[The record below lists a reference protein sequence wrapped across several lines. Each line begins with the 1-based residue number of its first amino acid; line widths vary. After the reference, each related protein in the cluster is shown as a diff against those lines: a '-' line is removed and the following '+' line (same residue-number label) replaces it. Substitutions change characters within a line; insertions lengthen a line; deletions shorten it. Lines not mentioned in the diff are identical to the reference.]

1 MFDPKIVKSIRSQL
15 FEKHVKKVEL
25 DLTERIQIVTFWRL
39 ETLKNL
45 IIEPLKVWISSLFGS
60 MLKKASA

>member
-1 MFDPKIVKSIRSQL
+1 MVKNIRSQF
-15 FEKHVKKVEL
+15 FEKIVEKLEL
-25 DLTERIQIVTFWRL
+25 DLTKRIQIVTFWRL

-45 IIEPLKVWISSLFGS
+45 IFEPPKVWIFSLFRL

>member
-1 MFDPKIVKSIRSQL
+1 MVENIRSHF
-15 FEKHVKKVEL
+15 FEKMVEKLEL

-45 IIEPLKVWISSLFGS
+45 IFESLKVWISSLFRL

>member
-1 MFDPKIVKSIRSQL
+1 MVKNIRSQI
-15 FEKHVKKVEL
+15 FEKMVEKLEL

-45 IIEPLKVWISSLFGS
+45 IF
-60 MLKKASA
+60 

>member
-1 MFDPKIVKSIRSQL
+1 MVKNIRAQF
-15 FEKHVKKVEL
+15 FEKMVKKLEL

-45 IIEPLKVWISSLFGS
+45 IFEPLKVWISSLFRL